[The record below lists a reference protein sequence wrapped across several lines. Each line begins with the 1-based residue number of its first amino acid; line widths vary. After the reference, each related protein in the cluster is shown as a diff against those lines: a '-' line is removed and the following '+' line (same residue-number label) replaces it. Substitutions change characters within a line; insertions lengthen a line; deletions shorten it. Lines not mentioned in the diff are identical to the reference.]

1 METSLPWA
9 PRFLRNPDKK
19 NGWYPR
25 TTPDG
30 RIRGPNNQYLEGGE
44 AVPDDYRPPY
54 NYFALDD
61 GHRLK
66 RRIPHTSIVNRVSDT
81 LLWGEML
88 QARTAADLI
97 VRLNVLAMVAYTV
110 LLAFSIWIGYYR
122 NGVEP
127 DLDLHTMRLGGGWN
141 FSTTNMTSLD
151 VESAWRLVDAEMT
164 LSVTA
169 LLVTVLCFELFAV
182 LLQLVWGL
190 FERYWFI
197 YWRCAPLRFQPL
209 VLV

>member
-1 METSLPWA
+1 
-9 PRFLRNPDKK
+9 
-19 NGWYPR
+19 
-25 TTPDG
+25 
-30 RIRGPNNQYLEGGE
+30 
-44 AVPDDYRPPY
+44 
-54 NYFALDD
+54 
-61 GHRLK
+61 
-66 RRIPHTSIVNRVSDT
+66 
-81 LLWGEML
+81 
-88 QARTAADLI
+88 
-97 VRLNVLAMVAYTV
+97 
-110 LLAFSIWIGYYR
+110 
-122 NGVEP
+122 
-127 DLDLHTMRLGGGWN
+127 MRLGGGWN